1 MKMDF
6 TGTTSIEDALA
17 EREKQFMHNDY
28 ESDSEIHSRI
38 HHLINSARAGDIAAR
53 DELLESCRNYVSVI
67 ARTNVETWMRAKVD
81 ASDLVQQTMLEAY
94 EGFQNFDGVSEAEWL
109 GWLRQILAHNTQDF
123 IRKFRT
129 EKRNV
134 KKEIRLNPQFPNGSA
149 PGIDLSA
156 HLQTPSQLMIQNE
169 REFELANAIAELTA
183 DYQEVIQLRNLQ
195 RLPFDE
201 VAERMGRSRGAVQML
216 WGRALKQLQEILS
229 QNHDVSESE

>member
-1 MKMDF
+1 MTKS
-6 TGTTSIEDALA
+6 SIT
-17 EREKQFMHNDY
+17 
-28 ESDSEIHSRI
+28 SRI
-38 HHLINSARAGDIAAR
+38 LLLIQQARAGDEAAR
-53 DELLESCRNYVSVI
+53 DELLECCRNYVNVI

-94 EGFQNFDGVSEAEWL
+94 EGFQNFEGATEAEWL
-109 GWLRQILAHNTQDF
+109 GWLRQILTHNTQDF

-129 EKRNV
+129 GKRDAN
-134 KKEIRLNPQFPNGSA
+134 KEVRLNPQVSNESA
-149 PGIDLSA
+149 PAIDLSA
-156 HLQTPSQLMIQNE
+156 QLQTPSQLMIQNE
-169 REFELANAIAELTA
+169 REFELANAIAQLSE

-229 QNHDVSESE
+229 QNRDASQAE